1 MESYYITT
9 LSTGLKAP
17 CVHEG
22 VVSAKVTV
30 DVESTTEEAVQLQN
44 FLFVVSHRQLACL
57 LLSMSFFSLQRTEDV
72 CLWGKKGKERRE
84 NKEAWLL
91 TSLR

>member
-1 MESYYITT
+1 MSYHTTT

-17 CVHEG
+17 CMHEG

-44 FLFVVSHRQLACL
+44 FLFVMLHRQLACL
-57 LLSMSFFSLQRTEDV
+57 LLSCSLIFSNGQRMYI
-72 CLWGKKGKERRE
+72 CGGKRFEERRG
-84 NKEAWLL
+84 NKEALAL
-91 TSLR
+91 TSSR